1 MNLGEGPQGDDY
13 MFAALTDVEFGQLE
27 EGFSM
32 NPQPILGYSGLL
44 LPPDRQFSAIVD
56 QEVDEFQSTMSMP
69 SELKEAQGLQ
79 SSQHVSP
86 QGTNMEVPANLYI
99 PPFTCKWKGCSAKAF
114 TRKSDLRK
122 HWERHTKPYVCQE
135 LGCNAITFG
144 DKASLRRH
152 ETEKHAKH
160 DAKRYLCPVESCP
173 RASKGFP
180 RKRNRDAHLTTH
192 HMSSVSVVGNGAAA
206 ESVSELLEPVA
217 GDDLGV
223 IPRCE
228 GEAEAAIGDVRGLEL
243 KMKELEREKSV
254 LDFRRNRVEE
264 DIAALQRVMQLIAT
278 TNGSKDI
285 VALGLEH
292 E

>member
-1 MNLGEGPQGDDY
+1 MNIGEDPQDDGC
-13 MFAALTDVEFGQLE
+13 MFGTLTDVGLGQIE
-27 EGFSM
+27 EGFGM
-32 NPQPILGYSGLL
+32 NPQPIFGYSDSLL
-44 LPPDRQFSAIVD
+44 LPDRQFSAVVD
-56 QEVDEFQSTMSMP
+56 QEAEHSTISMSSKLDEVDN
-69 SELKEAQGLQ
+69 LQ
-79 SSQHVSP
+79 SLQKNSY
-86 QGTNMEVPANLYI
+86 GMNMEGPANLDS
-99 PPFTCKWKGCSAKAF
+99 PPFTCKWTGCSAKAF
-114 TRKSDLRK
+114 TRRSDLRK
-122 HWERHTKPYVCQE
+122 HWERHTKPYICQE

-192 HMSSVSVVGNGAAA
+192 HMSSVSVVGNGTAAG
-206 ESVSELLEPVA
+206 SVSELLEPVA

-223 IPRCE
+223 IPCGE
-228 GEAEAAIGDVRGLEL
+228 SEAEAAIRDMGGLEWKL
-243 KMKELEREKSV
+243 EELEMEKRR
-254 LDFRRNRVEE
+254 LDLRRSRVGE

-278 TNGSKDI
+278 KNGSKD
-285 VALGLEH
+285 VAAIGLEH